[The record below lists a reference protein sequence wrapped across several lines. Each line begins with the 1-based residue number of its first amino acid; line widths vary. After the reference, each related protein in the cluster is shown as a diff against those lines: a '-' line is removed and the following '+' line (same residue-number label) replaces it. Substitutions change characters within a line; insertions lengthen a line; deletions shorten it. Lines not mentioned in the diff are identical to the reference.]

1 MGHAATAAILRSYA
15 AANPPST
22 TDDNLPKPRLADP
35 QVQKWLADTMA
46 NSTKL
51 LAALADDTGHDDG
64 SGSWA
69 ESWVDEELI
78 DSPKKGIF
86 VGIFSGDGGDLHR
99 PMALRGIDN
108 GVLIGAGLFAVV
120 IACCVCAAVLFV
132 RQRRRQTSGYAC
144 VATSDELQPLDL
156 ESPSAERRQW
166 MREMELDFGDTSPK
180 GGDALRDKWRQEEA
194 KSDNRAASLA
204 SYR

>member
-22 TDDNLPKPRLADP
+22 TDDNNLPKPRLADP

-46 NSTKL
+46 NSTMDDDSPKL

-86 VGIFSGDGGDLHR
+86 VGIFS
-99 PMALRGIDN
+99 RGIDN

-120 IACCVCAAVLFV
+120 IVYCVCAAVLFV

>member
-1 MGHAATAAILRSYA
+1 
-15 AANPPST
+15 
-22 TDDNLPKPRLADP
+22 
-35 QVQKWLADTMA
+35 MA
-46 NSTKL
+46 NSTMDDDPPKML
-51 LAALADDTGHDDG
+51 VALADDAGHDDG

-120 IACCVCAAVLFV
+120 IVCCVCAAVLFV